1 MGEPDIIRQ
10 ALEAIQGDD
19 LDAARTALLAA
30 LTEHPERIDLVHS
43 LSIIELQ
50 SGRPEQALDLVERA
64 RQSCAS
70 ATGPATPR

>member
-1 MGEPDIIRQ
+1 MGEPDIIRH

-19 LDAARTALLAA
+19 LDAARTALVAA

-50 SGRPEQALDLVERA
+50 SGRPEQALDLVEKGA
-64 RQSCAS
+64 AVLS
-70 ATGPATPR
+70 